1 MNKIEPTKIIVAV
14 LVVGS
19 MCLLIFV
26 GIPIYIYLR
35 VSHDKK
41 KNKHK
46 SIKCPYCGC
55 ADANRLTNMD
65 RASSVLVH
73 GVGSGKIGKQWH
85 CNNCGS
91 NF

>member
-1 MNKIEPTKIIVAV
+1 MEITQIIVAI
-14 LVVGS
+14 VVVTS

-26 GIPIYIYLR
+26 GIPLYIYLR
-35 VSHDKK
+35 VSYNEK
-41 KNKHK
+41 KNNHK
-46 SIKCPYCGC
+46 AIKCPYCGV
-55 ADANRLTNMD
+55 ADANRLTSMD
-65 RASSVLVH
+65 RASSVLVK